1 MNKYQKV
8 EGHSNLVRDKQT
20 GAILNTNRAEI
31 AKARKIKEA
40 KRLETERMNSLTE
53 EVTTLKNEMS
63 EIKQLLT
70 RLVENNE

>member
-31 AKARKIKEA
+31 AKERKIKEA

>member
-8 EGHSNLVRDKQT
+8 EGHTNLVRDRQT

-31 AKARKIKEA
+31 EKARKIKEA
-40 KRLETERMNSLTE
+40 KRLETERMSSLTE
-53 EVTTLKNEMS
+53 DVTTLKNEMS

>member
-8 EGHSNLVRDKQT
+8 EGHTNLVRDKQT

-31 AKARKIKEA
+31 EKARKIKEA
-40 KRLETERMNSLTE
+40 KRLETEKMNSLTE
-53 EVTTLKNEMS
+53 DVTTLKNEMS

>member
-20 GAILNTNRAEI
+20 GAILNTSRAGVE
-31 AKARKIKEA
+31 KARKIKEA

-53 EVTTLKNEMS
+53 EVTALKNEMS

-70 RLVENNE
+70 RLVENKE

>member
-8 EGHSNLVRDKQT
+8 EGHVNLVRDKQT
-20 GAILNTNRAEI
+20 GAILNTNRSEI

-40 KRLETERMNSLTE
+40 KRLEVEKMNSLTE